1 MKITKVKILKYLDNS
16 KERILLECRFD
27 NLDYESEE
35 QYDFFTACK
44 NDIEPHGR
52 EIFQKA
58 ISGEYGKIEEYV
70 EPMEEDVI
78 KELLDTKILEL
89 KNECS
94 KRIGIKYKSYTQR
107 NIDRTAW
114 ILLRKNVNGKTLNK
128 EEISNIEEQDEMH
141 TYIEDLRETSKEI
154 EEKLLKMNLKQ
165 LQNFDVVSE
174 FDNLTLP
181 ICKKQ

>member
-58 ISGEYGKIEEYV
+58 ISGEYGKIE
-70 EPMEEDVI
+70 
-78 KELLDTKILEL
+78 
-89 KNECS
+89 
-94 KRIGIKYKSYTQR
+94 
-107 NIDRTAW
+107 
-114 ILLRKNVNGKTLNK
+114 
-128 EEISNIEEQDEMH
+128 
-141 TYIEDLRETSKEI
+141 
-154 EEKLLKMNLKQ
+154 
-165 LQNFDVVSE
+165 
-174 FDNLTLP
+174 
-181 ICKKQ
+181 